1 MPTPNIMVDENKG
14 KEGKPHRLDL
24 GYKRNDTHGNGNK
37 RKRKRKKNNTKEI

>member
-24 GYKRNDTHGNGNK
+24 GYKRNDTHEYGN
-37 RKRKRKKNNTKEI
+37 KRKRKKNNTKEI